1 MKSEREQPIS
11 KPDSSVA
18 GRYPAVDVVAKS
30 ALAVAILGSVILLGA
45 NIAFGHFPW
54 APGVSGDIVGQQEA
68 QSRETAFAAQS
79 ALELSTVRD
88 SDVSKVVQGMGLSQA
103 ERDNLLTQLTLPRAL
118 DSATPQQVPADPQAQ
133 APAPHPDDR
142 IRLAWITLWDT
153 DAEDGDVVRIDS
165 LGYSRTVTL
174 RKEPITFAVPVP
186 RNSVISVTGVRD
198 GEGGGITVGL
208 ASGGSRAV
216 FPIMSVG
223 QTLGLKAQFSE

>member
-1 MKSEREQPIS
+1 MKSEREHPIS

-18 GRYPAVDVVAKS
+18 GRYPTVGVVAKS
-30 ALAVAILGSVILLGA
+30 AFATAILGSVVLFGA
-45 NIAFGHFPW
+45 NLAFGNLPW
-54 APGVSGDIVGQQEA
+54 RPGESGDIVGQQEA
-68 QSRETAFAAQS
+68 QSRATAFAAQS

-103 ERDNLLTQLTLPRAL
+103 ERDKLLVQLTSPRAPGA
-118 DSATPQQVPADPQAQ
+118 ATPQQVPTDLQSQ
-133 APAPHPDDR
+133 APAPHQDDR

-186 RNSVISVTGVRD
+186 PNSVMSVTGVRD

-223 QTLGLKAQFSE
+223 QTLGLKARFSE